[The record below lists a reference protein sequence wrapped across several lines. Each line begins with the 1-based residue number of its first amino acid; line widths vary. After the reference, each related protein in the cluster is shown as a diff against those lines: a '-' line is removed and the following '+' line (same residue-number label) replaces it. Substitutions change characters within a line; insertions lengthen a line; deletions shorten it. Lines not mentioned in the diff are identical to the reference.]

1 MYNNYYLKYKYVH
14 HVSTRSMPWGVK
26 FPACSVLIN
35 EEDVAPSAAAPPAI
49 GDVTIVEHVFL
60 LPPLSR
66 NSIVIGVPPAPS
78 IRSSVV
84 AAADAGL
91 GPASYKTIPITMQ
104 RKAKQKYGVNRKP
117 IVRMSKNAANKSLVS
132 RRIFSSALV
141 GVATM

>member
-1 MYNNYYLKYKYVH
+1 MKYKYVH
-14 HVSTRSMPWGVK
+14 HVSTRSIPWGVK

-35 EEDVAPSAAAPPAI
+35 EEDVAPSAAAPAAPPAI